1 MVGPPKPPGAVRRGV
16 YPAVPATPALVRS
29 AHVIL
34 SQPRSVMFAVLALLL
49 VVLAPAA
56 SAQSAL
62 ERAPNLTGA
71 WVGEPGTLHFNFLH
85 RFTVSD
91 PPERKVGNSPT
102 FLVAFGLPHTTL
114 VGFNY
119 ATNSLVAPRY
129 PNEWEFFARYS
140 PLARRRGAWL
150 DGGVQAA
157 YNLAARSID
166 GEVTLARDVG
176 PLRLLG
182 AGRYLS
188 DAYASGGSRVALGGG
203 AVFRLGR
210 YVALSG
216 DVASLLDRETGEQM
230 AWSAG
235 LQLAIPYSP
244 HTVSLHATNTSTG
257 TLQGVSLGTD
267 VTRYGFEFTIPI
279 TLRRY
284 FGGHT
289 PPRRGPPVAER
300 AGPAG
305 APPASAGDQAA
316 DTAGAPGA
324 VVRASMRQLKFTPD
338 TLEIRAGTTIVWRN
352 DDPLAHTVTADDA
365 GWDSGLL
372 DPGATWQRTFHQ
384 PGTYPF
390 HCTPHPF
397 MKGVVV
403 VR

>member
-1 MVGPPKPPGAVRRGV
+1 VSRPTFVA
-16 YPAVPATPALVRS
+16 A
-29 AHVIL
+29 
-34 SQPRSVMFAVLALLL
+34 LALG
-49 VVLAPAA
+49 LAGATDAP
-56 SAQSAL
+56 AQSAL
-62 ERAPNLTGA
+62 ERPPNLSGA

-102 FLVAFGLPHTTL
+102 FLLALGLPHTSL

-150 DGGVQAA
+150 DGGVQAG
-157 YNLAARSID
+157 YNLAARSVD

-182 AGRYLS
+182 IGRYLS
-188 DAYASGGSRVALGGG
+188 DAYSSGDSRVALGGG
-203 AVFRLGR
+203 AAFRLGR
-210 YVALSG
+210 YAALSG
-216 DVASLLDRETGEQM
+216 DVASLLDRDAGERL
-230 AWSAG
+230 AWSGG

-244 HTVSLHATNTSTG
+244 HTLSLHATNTSTG
-257 TLQGVSLGTD
+257 TLQGISLGTD

-284 FGGHT
+284 FG
-289 PPRRGPPVAER
+289 PRPSGRGGREVA
-300 AGPAG
+300 AGGGPDSTAM
-305 APPASAGDQAA
+305 AA
-316 DTAGAPGA
+316 APGPI
-324 VVRASMRQLKFTPD
+324 VRAAMRQLKFTPD
-338 TLEIRAGTTIVWRN
+338 TIEVRAGTTIEWRN
-352 DDPLAHTVTADDA
+352 DDQLAHTVTADDA

-372 DPGATWQRTFHQ
+372 DPGGTWQHTFDR
-384 PGTYPF
+384 PGSFPF